1 MSEKLYDRAR
11 LDGHAIYRTANGT
24 KAKRDFDLG
33 TIEQIAV
40 GAIDFEK
47 VAEAI
52 KERYEMFIR
61 NKTNKAQYKL
71 IGMELTVWTSG
82 NTYKHVIIPV
92 DD

>member
-40 GAIDFEK
+40 GAIDLK
-47 VAEAI
+47 
-52 KERYEMFIR
+52 K
-61 NKTNKAQYKL
+61 
-71 IGMELTVWTSG
+71 
-82 NTYKHVIIPV
+82 
-92 DD
+92 

>member
-1 MSEKLYDRAR
+1 MPKIHKANS
-11 LDGHAIYRTANGT
+11 NGT
-24 KAKRDFDLG
+24 LQV
-33 TIEQIAV
+33 TIPK
-40 GAIDFEK
+40 K

-82 NTYKHVIIPV
+82 NTYKHFIIPV